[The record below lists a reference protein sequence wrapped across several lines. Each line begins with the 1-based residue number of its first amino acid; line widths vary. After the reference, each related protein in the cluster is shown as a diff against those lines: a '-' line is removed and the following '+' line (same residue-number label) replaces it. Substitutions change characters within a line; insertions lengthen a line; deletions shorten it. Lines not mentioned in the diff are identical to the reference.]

1 MLNQYV
7 NLPHKKISTVKK
19 TFSCRGIFFQ
29 INWRQTLPPKKF
41 WQITNPRNNSY
52 KIFTL
57 HSRIVAI
64 SLMTCFI
71 LISFVGYSSFFI
83 HNPLW
88 WRKALV
94 KVYTTF
100 QSKACIYTL
109 SPVANHVCSS
119 LTFINSD
126 KNDSRLAISFG
137 TNFHPIWMV

>member
-1 MLNQYV
+1 M
-7 NLPHKKISTVKK
+7 PHKKYLLLRKP
-19 TFSCRGIFFQ
+19 FLAEGFCFQ
-29 INWRQTLPPKKF
+29 INWRQTLSPKKF
-41 WQITNPRNNSY
+41 WQITNPRNNSH

-64 SLMTCFI
+64 SLMTCLI
-71 LISFVGYSSFFI
+71 QISFVGYSSFFI
-83 HNPLW
+83 HNPLR

-100 QSKACIYTL
+100 QSKACIYTF